1 MPTATILGDT
11 YQTVIMPDGKE
22 WLAENLKYTGYGV
35 WFQGA
40 ASNNGFGRYYLKPD
54 ALLIHAMLTDGWR
67 LPTLADTLA
76 LYAAIGSTDNGE
88 QMAVQGASATTW
100 AYATGTNTTGFSA
113 LSSGYRQFGSWMA
126 YPNAQYAPR
135 GARWWVYE
143 DTSGGEYRYF
153 GVEEYEGEYEGG
165 NKVVSYGTL
174 NTSGDKVQTVRLV
187 RAYTP
192 PPATP
197 GTPAESVQVEYDLAL
212 EWTEAA
218 DGTPIAYDDGAVYDS
233 IRSTLTLRLQPS
245 ELAAL
250 ESAWEGDRLWTIDGT
265 GFLLGPTIDH
275 TAGVQVRLE
284 SFQVDG
290 PSDSSM
296 SLFDATV
303 TVLYGPM
310 ASPSAGSLALVMSR
324 GVPYHS
330 TRPGSRAWLTDGG
343 GSDVALYGGRSTRST
358 VWYSN
363 NLTTAQ
369 AADVV
374 NALRTLRGSSTV
386 WTATGAS
393 LPFGPGEG
401 TTYTVW
407 IPRWKIL
414 RGSNLTW
421 DVEMEVVRNG

>member
-1 MPTATILGDT
+1 MAT
-11 YQTVIMPDGKE
+11 
-22 WLAENLKYTGYGV
+22 
-35 WFQGA
+35 
-40 ASNNGFGRYYLKPD
+40 
-54 ALLIHAMLTDGWR
+54 
-67 LPTLADTLA
+67 
-76 LYAAIGSTDNGE
+76 
-88 QMAVQGASATTW
+88 
-100 AYATGTNTTGFSA
+100 
-113 LSSGYRQFGSWMA
+113 
-126 YPNAQYAPR
+126 
-135 GARWWVYE
+135 
-143 DTSGGEYRYF
+143 
-153 GVEEYEGEYEGG
+153 
-165 NKVVSYGTL
+165 
-174 NTSGDKVQTVRLV
+174 
-187 RAYTP
+187 
-192 PPATP
+192 
-197 GTPAESVQVEYDLAL
+197 TPAESVQVEYDLAL

-250 ESAWEGDRLWTIDGT
+250 EAAWEGDRIWTIDGT

-374 NALRTLRGSSTV
+374 NALRTLRGSSMV
-386 WTATGAS
+386 WTATGLS
-393 LPFGPGEG
+393 RPFGPEEG
-401 TTYTVW
+401 QTSNVW
-407 IPRWKIL
+407 IPRWRVL

-421 DVEMEVVRNG
+421 DVEMEVFRNG